1 MKKGKPPIFLLAAFA
16 FAVASCN
23 QINTNHRFIPRT
35 LNFREGELFRAATNI
50 QRPSDFELFE
60 PILEQITQQ
69 EPIRFNAVSFAQDRE
84 IAEVCQ
90 SHVRGCYNPR
100 ERRITLSQDL
110 LDSGRG
116 ERVHNGICE
125 VGRRRGISSS
135 ARILTWIHEQG
146 HRYDNQ
152 LRENRE
158 GQWID
163 QVEAEAFVYY
173 VAEIIA
179 QRYDRNLGLS
189 ILDEKS
195 EMYIIQP
202 GSTREAIINRTNSSD
217 FNPWE
222 IELANT
228 SIFALL
234 SGSFSNFG
242 EIWYFI
248 HTHSE
253 EEVAQ
258 RIRIDSRRP
267 NQAKRKFDQIMESI
281 HPTQREAGENFEIP
295 ISISLERALR
305 RDSVFGT
312 SIETRDFRMSRFD
325 SGSGNMFWSISYQR
339 NETIFRIRIDRE
351 NTRGVGVE
359 IEDEQNQRIIR
370 VPNIQIN
377 EAEIISFE
385 NSQENGICARNSR
398 IVFTNGAQVMTMIR
412 DSLEN
417 VANQFGQ
424 NRMSRIRDWIAI
436 QMKEIFRE

>member
-1 MKKGKPPIFLLAAFA
+1 M
-16 FAVASCN
+16 
-23 QINTNHRFIPRT
+23 
-35 LNFREGELFRAATNI
+35 
-50 QRPSDFELFE
+50 
-60 PILEQITQQ
+60 
-69 EPIRFNAVSFAQDRE
+69 
-84 IAEVCQ
+84 
-90 SHVRGCYNPR
+90 
-100 ERRITLSQDL
+100 
-110 LDSGRG
+110 
-116 ERVHNGICE
+116 
-125 VGRRRGISSS
+125 
-135 ARILTWIHEQG
+135 
-146 HRYDNQ
+146 
-152 LRENRE
+152 
-158 GQWID
+158 
-163 QVEAEAFVYY
+163 YY

-242 EIWYFI
+242 EMWYFI

-258 RIRIDSRRP
+258 RIRMDSRRP

-377 EAEIISFE
+377 EAEIVSFE

-398 IVFTNGAQVMTMIR
+398 IVFTNSAQVMTMIR
-412 DSLEN
+412 ESLEN
-417 VANQFGQ
+417 IANQFGQ
-424 NRMSRIRDWIAI
+424 NRMYRVRDWIAI